1 MLNMNFGNYTRK
13 AKILVISKHHV
24 PPLSTQNSMHLGINQ
39 KFLKLATLSTQRKI
53 YLKF

>member
-24 PPLSTQNSMHLGINQ
+24 PPPPVNSEFYALRDKSKVFEVGNFIHSKKNIP
-39 KFLKLATLSTQRKI
+39 
-53 YLKF
+53 